1 MLSYLY
7 AFFDTLLT
15 RVFGHYAHPY
25 LITLSVP
32 VSFAQG
38 RMTAKEVKFIG
49 SKQAAIDLAKTHM
62 RAGRAVH
69 ARIQTRGGV
78 LVWEGTA

>member
-1 MLSYLY
+1 MLGYLY

-32 VSFAQG
+32 ASYMQG
-38 RMTAKEVKFIG
+38 RMAAKEIKFIG
-49 SKQAAIDLAKTHM
+49 SKQAAIELARTHM

-78 LVWEGTA
+78 LVWEGTS